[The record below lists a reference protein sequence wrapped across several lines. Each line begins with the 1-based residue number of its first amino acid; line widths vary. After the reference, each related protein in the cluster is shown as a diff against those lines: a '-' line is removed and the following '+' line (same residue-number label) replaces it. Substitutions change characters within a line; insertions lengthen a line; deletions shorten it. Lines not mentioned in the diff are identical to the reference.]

1 MGITD
6 IDDKIIKRANERNED
21 FQVLTRREE
30 KRFLEDMTAMKVLS
44 EQFGYLP
51 TPLKKKLKGLFSDQ
65 TTSQEKLNIVS
76 ILSRYC

>member
-6 IDDKIIKRANERNED
+6 IDDKIIKRANERSED

-51 TPLKKKLKGLFSDQ
+51 TPLKK
-65 TTSQEKLNIVS
+65 N
-76 ILSRYC
+76 